1 MGFSLRVIASEMR
14 FPDAINLNVLEQAI
28 PQATVEAVIAD
39 LGVGEQRVRK
49 LPAGVTLL
57 LCIAMGLFT
66 NMALEQVL
74 HKMVKGLRYIWP
86 DPNYRTATKSAISQ
100 ARQRLGARP
109 VVEVFHRV
117 CHPLASE
124 ATPGAF
130 LFGLRLM
137 ALDGTTEDVPDSPAN
152 AAYFGRH
159 QGPRGDSA
167 FPQMQAVYLCECGT
181 HAVCDAGFW
190 PCHTSERV
198 GGLRLLRSVGA
209 GDLVMWDRG
218 FHSFDMALRARQRRA
233 HFLGRLPAHV
243 KPKFVRALPDGS
255 YWAYLYPSDPQRKK
269 RGEHLLVRVIEYT
282 IDDPQRPG
290 YGETHRLVTS
300 LLDAQAYPAYTLAC
314 EYHQR
319 WEIEIVIDEVD
330 THQRLPNLPL
340 RSQTPVGVLQ
350 EAYGLLIAHY
360 AVRQVMHEAALRA
373 GLDPDR
379 LSFVNAVRLICDAL
393 AEFQMTAPE
402 QIAQL
407 YQRLLDDI
415 ARHRLPKREN
425 RSNPRVVKRKMSKF
439 KLKRPEHLHW
449 PQPSKSF
456 QDAVVI
462 RMVVLN

>member
-1 MGFSLRVIASEMR
+1 
-14 FPDAINLNVLEQAI
+14 
-28 PQATVEAVIAD
+28 
-39 LGVGEQRVRK
+39 
-49 LPAGVTLL
+49 
-57 LCIAMGLFT
+57 
-66 NMALEQVL
+66 
-74 HKMVKGLRYIWP
+74 
-86 DPNYRTATKSAISQ
+86 
-100 ARQRLGARP
+100 
-109 VVEVFHRV
+109 
-117 CHPLASE
+117 
-124 ATPGAF
+124 
-130 LFGLRLM
+130 
-137 ALDGTTEDVPDSPAN
+137 
-152 AAYFGRH
+152 
-159 QGPRGDSA
+159 
-167 FPQMQAVYLCECGT
+167 
-181 HAVCDAGFW
+181 
-190 PCHTSERV
+190 
-198 GGLRLLRSVGA
+198 VGA

-218 FHSFDMALRARQRRA
+218 FHSFDMAVRARQRRA

-300 LLDAQAYPAYTLAC
+300 LLEAQAYPAHTLAC

-319 WEIEIVIDEVD
+319 WEIEMVIDEVD

-360 AVRQVMHEAALRA
+360 AVRQVMHDAALRA

-402 QIAQL
+402 QVAQL

-415 ARHRLPKREN
+415 ARHRLPEREN

-462 RMVVLN
+462 LMVILN